1 MNAQARLKK
10 VREKTGLNINSFSSK
25 LGVHQSN
32 ISAIENET
40 KDVSKSIA
48 IKLKENFNV
57 SIDWL
62 LTGEGS
68 MFLDEKDSTVSIQNN
83 ITKSKNSSI
92 NNNLNNNKP
101 MTLAERHKA
110 NMDSDA
116 ISIYEMSQKF
126 SGGKFDT
133 NEFLEIFN
141 KISEQAK
148 ETIRHKD
155 ELLKSKDEIIKSK
168 DEYIELLKTQIEKGK

>member
-1 MNAQARLKK
+1 MIGERLED
-10 VREKTGLNINSFSSK
+10 VRREFEISQKEMSRILGIHQNIYGRYKSGSSK
-25 LGVHQSN
+25 LTPEMLVALSN
-32 ISAIENET
+32 QNIN
-40 KDVSKSIA
+40 
-48 IKLKENFNV
+48 LK
-57 SIDWL
+57 WL

-68 MFLDEKDSTVSIQNN
+68 MFLDEKDSPVSVQNN

-92 NNNLNNNKP
+92 NNNFGNDKP

-116 ISIYEMSQKF
+116 LSIYEMTQKF

-155 ELLKSKDEIIKSK
+155 ELLRSKDEIIKSK